1 MQKVQ
6 LRKVGGSVMLTLP
19 RPILQ
24 LLGVGPGATVGLGV
38 EAGRL
43 IIDPLPKPR
52 YSLDELL
59 SQCDPL
65 APLSNEDRAWLAD
78 EAAGSELL

>member
-6 LRKVGGSVMLTLP
+6 LRKVGGSVMLTVP
-19 RPILQ
+19 RAILQ
-24 LLGVGPGATVGLGV
+24 LLGVGAGATVGMDV

-59 SQCDPL
+59 SQCDPG
-65 APLSNEDRAWLAD
+65 APPSDEDGAWLAA
-78 EAAGSELL
+78 EPVGSELL